1 MKKHFM
7 NLTPSPLEMIRN
19 GKKTIELRLYDE
31 KRKMISIGDS
41 IVFVN
46 TEDSNDTLSVNVVD
60 LFVFD
65 SFGELYNNLP
75 LLECGYTKDDI
86 KTASPDDMEK
96 YYSKEKQ
103 KQYGVVG
110 IKISLQNYEG
120 NVSTKGVQAC
130 GVGQNEKV

>member
-1 MKKHFM
+1 M
-7 NLTPSPLEMIRN
+7 NLTPSPLEMIRD

-31 KRKMISIGDS
+31 KRKKIAIGDS

-46 TEDSNDTLSVNVVD
+46 TEDPKDTLSVNVVD
-60 LFVFD
+60 LYVFD
-65 SFGELYNNLP
+65 TFDELYKKLS
-75 LLECGYTKDDI
+75 LLDCGYTEDDI

-110 IKISLQNYEG
+110 IKISL
-120 NVSTKGVQAC
+120 K
-130 GVGQNEKV
+130 

>member
-1 MKKHFM
+1 M
-7 NLTPSPLEMIRN
+7 NLTPSPLEMIRD

-31 KRKMISIGDS
+31 KRKKIAIGDS

-46 TEDSNDTLSVNVVD
+46 TEDPKDTLSVNVVD
-60 LFVFD
+60 LYVFD
-65 SFGELYNNLP
+65 TFDELYKKLP
-75 LLECGYTKDDI
+75 LLDCGYTEDDI

-110 IKISLQNYEG
+110 IKISL
-120 NVSTKGVQAC
+120 K
-130 GVGQNEKV
+130 